1 MHIRLSIAAAALL
14 ASSGVWGA
22 IPDQD
27 EDRAVVTAQPAQD
40 YFIRRV
46 AYRDLNLA
54 SAEGEKLLHNRVGN
68 AVRSVCLEATGP
80 NPLEWA
86 ESSCRQQ
93 AWRDVRPQIKQA
105 LTLARQLAAR
115 GEAAVGPMS
124 IRIAVARR

>member
-1 MHIRLSIAAAALL
+1 MHIRTLIAAAALL
-14 ASSGVWGA
+14 ASSGVSAA
-22 IPDQD
+22 IPDQE

-54 SAEGEKLLHNRVGN
+54 SAKGEKLLHNRIGS

-105 LTLARQLAAR
+105 LTLARQLSAR
-115 GEAAVGPMS
+115 GEAVNGPMS